1 MHYQLL
7 GIICDSYI
15 IEELHPD
22 AEYSIYGS
30 GSGTGAGN
38 KSYLLTLERRVFEL
52 DTYGRADAWPLSARF
67 FKI

>member
-7 GIICDSYI
+7 GIICASYI
-15 IEELHPD
+15 IKELHPA

-52 DTYGRADAWPLSARF
+52 DTY
-67 FKI
+67 